1 MALSTL
7 SSNDIRIIQDMM
19 SEHASSIPS
28 DVIRSSILSLQ
39 DPVIEYVSK
48 YVPAEY
54 DDSFEDIE
62 TWLNTLSDLMVKR
75 SCSTSSPKSSSKS
88 SVELSGED
96 SSMVSRERCLRPS
109 EKKSRFLGRIRIMDP
124 YRKGT
129 RPMVMTEF
137 RKTVAIILLILALAL
152 LITEDNPA
160 LLFAVEKIQDNKIK
174 IMETLINKY
183 SEKNQK
189 ELDRLIEEGKTGDIV
204 SE

>member
-28 DVIRSSILSLQ
+28 GVIRSSILSLQ
-39 DPVIEYVSK
+39 GPVIEYVSK

-62 TWLNTLSDLMVKR
+62 TWLNTLSDLMVRR
-75 SCSTSSPKSSSKS
+75 SCSTSSPKSSA
-88 SVELSGED
+88 ELSGED
-96 SSMVSRERCLRPS
+96 SPMVSRERCLRPS

-129 RPMVMTEF
+129 RPLVMTEF
-137 RKTVAIILLILALAL
+137 RKNVAIILLILSLAL

-189 ELDRLIEEGKTGDIV
+189 ELDRLIEEGKRVVYYRGT
-204 SE
+204 